1 MNKIFATLQMLALRL
16 MGLGSIS
23 FWLIGSWKREAR
35 PLYLLTACALVMSGC
50 YSSSSVPEPMGAD
63 GLQDPGLHA
72 IMTQNIERH
81 IDRLDYALAGARD
94 DVSIRENTAG
104 IIQSTQGLQ
113 LSADVIMTLRSTL
126 PLSADAANIYVE
138 RATEL
143 KGFASE
149 LEALARAG
157 RINELRPI
165 VAQVNAS
172 CNSCHQLFRAP

>member
-1 MNKIFATLQMLALRL
+1 MNKISAF
-16 MGLGSIS
+16 
-23 FWLIGSWKREAR
+23 FR
-35 PLYLLTACALVMSGC
+35 PLVLRSSGLRSLCLLSAIALLLPAC
-50 YSSSSVPEPMGAD
+50 YSSSSVPEPVRAE
-63 GLQDPGLHA
+63 GLQDAGLHA

-81 IDRLDYALAGARD
+81 IDRLDFALAGARD

-113 LSADVIMTLRSTL
+113 LSADVIMTMRTSL

-143 KGFASE
+143 KGFAGE
-149 LEALARAG
+149 LESLARAG

-165 VAQVNAS
+165 VAQINAS

>member
-1 MNKIFATLQMLALRL
+1 MIKICALFQKLALRL
-16 MGLGSIS
+16 MS
-23 FWLIGSWKREAR
+23 FRPIGFQKRDAR
-35 PLYLLTACALVMSGC
+35 PLYLLTACALVLSGC
-50 YSSSSVPEPMGAD
+50 YSSSSVPEPVRAD
-63 GLQDPGLHA
+63 GLQDAGLHA

-94 DVSIRENTAG
+94 EVSIRENTVG
-104 IIQSTQGLQ
+104 ILQSTQGLQ
-113 LSADVIMTLRSTL
+113 LSADIIMTLRSTL
-126 PLSADAANIYVE
+126 PLSADAATIYAE

>member
-1 MNKIFATLQMLALRL
+1 
-16 MGLGSIS
+16 
-23 FWLIGSWKREAR
+23 
-35 PLYLLTACALVMSGC
+35 
-50 YSSSSVPEPMGAD
+50 
-63 GLQDPGLHA
+63 LHA

-126 PLSADAANIYVE
+126 PLSADAATIYVE

-149 LEALARAG
+149 LESLARAG

>member
-1 MNKIFATLQMLALRL
+1 MNIRTLWLLSAHAL
-16 MGLGSIS
+16 
-23 FWLIGSWKREAR
+23 F
-35 PLYLLTACALVMSGC
+35 MSGC
-50 YSSSSVPEPMGAD
+50 YSSSSVPEPVRTD

-72 IMTQNIERH
+72 
-81 IDRLDYALAGARD
+81 
-94 DVSIRENTAG
+94 
-104 IIQSTQGLQ
+104 
-113 LSADVIMTLRSTL
+113 IMTLRSTL

-149 LEALARAG
+149 LESLASAG

>member
-1 MNKIFATLQMLALRL
+1 MNIITTFIQTLTLRT
-16 MGLGSIS
+16 MGSRLTG
-23 FWLIGSWKREAR
+23 LR
-35 PLYLLTACALVMSGC
+35 PLWLLSACALLMSGC
-50 YSSSSVPEPMGAD
+50 YSSSSVPEPVRAD

-72 IMTQNIERH
+72 
-81 IDRLDYALAGARD
+81 
-94 DVSIRENTAG
+94 
-104 IIQSTQGLQ
+104 
-113 LSADVIMTLRSTL
+113 IMTLRSTL
-126 PLSADAANIYVE
+126 PLSADAANIYAE

-143 KGFASE
+143 KGFAGE